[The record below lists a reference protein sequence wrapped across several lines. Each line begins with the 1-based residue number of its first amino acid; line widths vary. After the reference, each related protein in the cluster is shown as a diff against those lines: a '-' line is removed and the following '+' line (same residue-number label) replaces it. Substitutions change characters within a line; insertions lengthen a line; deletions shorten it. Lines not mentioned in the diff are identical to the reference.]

1 MTTIVADTHKVI
13 QSLEK
18 RGFTK
23 EQAEGVTQALQEL
36 DLREFATKADL
47 KAELAKLE
55 NTMIKWLVGALIAQ
69 TALLIAVLQFFTA

>member
-1 MTTIVADTHKVI
+1 MATIVADTHKVI
-13 QSLEK
+13 TNLQAK
-18 RGFTK
+18 GFSK

-55 NTMIKWLVGALIAQ
+55 NTIIKWLVGALVAQ
-69 TALLIAVLQFFTA
+69 TALLIAVLQLFIA